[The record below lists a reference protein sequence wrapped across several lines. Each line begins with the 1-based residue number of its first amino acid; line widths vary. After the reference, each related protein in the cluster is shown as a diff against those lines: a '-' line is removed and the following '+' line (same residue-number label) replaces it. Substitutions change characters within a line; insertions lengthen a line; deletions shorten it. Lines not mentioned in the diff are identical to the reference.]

1 MGIFMGE
8 KFFYK
13 LPWAVILIDPVLFKE
28 TMQVFK
34 IRQDGFKE
42 IRKKMLLRSIPM
54 LLIAGAVGITIST
67 INSKQKENDVNVLPI
82 VIPMAVLA
90 LGFGLY
96 RGVNRQKALFESY
109 TLTITNNLITREQLN
124 TPTISIYFND
134 IKEIAKHKNGSITIK
149 GKETVDLIGIPVQ
162 IDDYLQL
169 ETALQQIQPIVV
181 KDKVSFMEKYQS
193 LTGLV
198 TVGLMLCVYT
208 VNNKIIVAL
217 TGSVLVALMV
227 WSFIK
232 IRSSKNIDSKTKR
245 SVWLVIIVLASVI
258 AVMFFKL
265 TGFVDMQKH

>member
-1 MGIFMGE
+1 
-8 KFFYK
+8 
-13 LPWAVILIDPVLFKE
+13 
-28 TMQVFK
+28 MQVFK

-42 IRKKMLLRSIPM
+42 IRNKMLSRSIPM

-82 VIPMAVLA
+82 IIPVIAAA
-90 LGFGLY
+90 LGFGIY

-109 TLTITNNLITREQLN
+109 KLTITNNLITREQLN

-134 IKEIAKHKNGSITIK
+134 IKEITKHKNGGVTIK
-149 GKETVDLIGIPVQ
+149 GKETVDLIGIPEQ
-162 IDDYLQL
+162 IDDYLLL
-169 ETALQQIQPIVV
+169 ETALQQMHPIVV

-208 VNNKIIVAL
+208 VNNKIIVVL
-217 TGSVLVALMV
+217 TGSTLVVLMV

-232 IRSSKNIDSKTKR
+232 IRSSKNVDSKTKR
-245 SVWLVIIVLASVI
+245 SVWCILLILASVI
-258 AVMFFKL
+258 AVMIFKL
-265 TGFVDMQKH
+265 TGLEDMQNH

>member
-1 MGIFMGE
+1 
-8 KFFYK
+8 
-13 LPWAVILIDPVLFKE
+13 
-28 TMQVFK
+28 MQVFK

-54 LLIAGAVGITIST
+54 LLIAGAAGIAIST
-67 INSKQKENDVNVLPI
+67 INSKQKEDDVNVFPI
-82 VIPMAVLA
+82 IIPFMAAA

-109 TLTITNNLITREQLN
+109 SLTITNNLITREQVN

-134 IKEIAKHKNGSITIK
+134 VKEIAKHKNGSFTIK
-149 GKETVDLIGIPVQ
+149 GKETVDLIGIPAQ
-162 IDDYLQL
+162 IDNPTQL

-208 VNNKIIVAL
+208 VNNKIVVAL
-217 TGSVLVALMV
+217 TGSALVALMV

-232 IRSSKNIDSKTKR
+232 IRSSKNVDSKTKR
-245 SVWLVIIVLASVI
+245 SIWWVVLVLASVI
-258 AVMFFKL
+258 AVMVFKL
-265 TGFVDMQKH
+265 TGLVDMQKH

>member
-1 MGIFMGE
+1 
-8 KFFYK
+8 
-13 LPWAVILIDPVLFKE
+13 
-28 TMQVFK
+28 MQIFK

-42 IRKKMLLRSIPM
+42 ISKKSLLRSIPL

-67 INSKQKENDVNVLPI
+67 INSKPKENDVNVLPI
-82 VIPMAVLA
+82 VIPIAALT

-96 RGVNRQKALFESY
+96 RGVNRQKGLFESY

-134 IKEIAKHKNGSITIK
+134 IKEIAKYKNGSFTIK
-149 GKETVDLIGIPVQ
+149 GKETVDLIGIPAQ
-162 IDDYLQL
+162 IDNPAQL

-198 TVGLMLCVYT
+198 TLGLMLCVYT
-208 VNNKIIVAL
+208 VSNKIIVAL
-217 TGSVLVALMV
+217 TGAALVALMV

-232 IRSSKNIDSKTKR
+232 IRSSKNVDSKTKR
-245 SVWLVIIVLASVI
+245 SVWWVLLILASVI
-258 AVMFFKL
+258 AVMIFKL
-265 TGFVDMQKH
+265 TGLVDMQKH